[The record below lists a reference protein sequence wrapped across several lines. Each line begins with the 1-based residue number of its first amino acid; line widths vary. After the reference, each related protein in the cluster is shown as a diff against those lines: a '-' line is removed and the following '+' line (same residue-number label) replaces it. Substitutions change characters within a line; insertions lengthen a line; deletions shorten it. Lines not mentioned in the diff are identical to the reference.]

1 MVIHLLIA
9 LLSCSFPVSNKGI
22 GFEMKDP
29 HLFAKDLSDGIC
41 RNDPFVTPL
50 LEENLNTH
58 PTTGCLLTRWGVPSW
73 TLEIPAAFIAGHILG
88 YAIWV
93 PMMFTFWD
101 AGGYDFVKLALAGR
115 YFLGVPAGAALG
127 TIASGAMIDQGGTW
141 GSAFKGAFLGDLC
154 VITLTAGYC
163 LIFGDPWEYGPGD
176 EPPSVTTIDPFVKI
190 FLPVVSIIPAASAVF
205 WYDSSIPKV
214 PFETPDTMSY
224 RSSWTRHVRETS
236 LSERHVLDGHK
247 LPLSLTIVSLRF

>member
-9 LLSCSFPVSNKGI
+9 LLSCSISVSNESL

-29 HLFAKDLSDGIC
+29 HLCAKDLSGRIC
-41 RNDPFVTPL
+41 RTGPFAAHL

-58 PTTGCLLTRWGVPSW
+58 PTTSCLLTRWGIPSW
-73 TLEIPAAFIAGHILG
+73 TVELPAAVIAGHILG

-127 TIASGAMIDQGGTW
+127 TITSGAMINQGGTW
-141 GSAFKGAFLGDLC
+141 GSTFKGAFLGDLC
-154 VITLTAGYC
+154 AIMLTAGYC
-163 LIFGDPWEYGPGD
+163 LIFGDPWEYGPGG
-176 EPPSVTTIDPFVKI
+176 EPPSAATIDPFVKI
-190 FLPVVSIIPAASAVF
+190 FLPVVSILPAASTVF
-205 WYDSSIPKV
+205 WYDSSIPKL
-214 PFETPDTMSY
+214 PLETPDTMSY
-224 RSSWTRHVRETS
+224 RSSWTRQARETS
-236 LSERHVLDGHK
+236 LSVKYALMVDNS
-247 LPLSLTIVSLRF
+247 PLSLTIVCLRF